1 MELKKK
7 YIGSKVFIG
16 KLGREVEIC
25 EENKSTLLQHNQR
38 EFFITPEPKKVAP
51 KKATPKKE
59 APKKEQGETK
69 SPIKKA
75 PTKKT
80 TSKK

>member
-51 KKATPKKE
+51 KKE
-59 APKKEQGETK
+59 APKKQQGETK